1 MASPVMLKCI
11 REWRLK
17 NPERHAHQNRVANK
31 KYHDRKRLYDWGRVA
46 KEFRRI
52 GI

>member
-1 MASPVMLKCI
+1 MASPAMLKCI

-17 NPERHAHQNRVANK
+17 NREKHAEQNRRANK
-31 KYHDRKRLYDWGRVA
+31 RFHDKKRLYDWDRVA

-52 GI
+52 GL

>member
-1 MASPVMLKCI
+1 MASEVVLECI
-11 REWRLK
+11 KRWRLK
-17 NPERHAHQNRVANK
+17 NPERHAHQNRLANK
-31 KYHDRKRLYDWGRVA
+31 KYHDRKRHYDWGRVA